1 MPRNYRIFIFCAIAV
16 STVACSAVRPT
27 PEQTNSSHDAV
38 PAVVVP
44 ASTPDSVEDS
54 HSAAPLDWWFDY
66 YRKTSEQSAA
76 ALTRE
81 YQSTEAAYAADKSLP
96 LRLRMVALLSQRDA
110 PFRNPERA
118 VKLLDDVITDRD
130 HQQQALRDA
139 AAVIRSR
146 LLAELDDARKI
157 QTLQSQLKDMQ
168 TTNREIQSQ
177 LNALKEIERS
187 LYERDKPEVINKR

>member
-1 MPRNYRIFIFCAIAV
+1 MPHNYRIFIFCTIAV
-16 STVACSAVRPT
+16 SIAACSAVRPT
-27 PEQTNSSHDAV
+27 PEQISAPHDAV
-38 PAVVVP
+38 PAVVAP
-44 ASTPDSVEDS
+44 ASAPNSVEDS

-66 YRKTSEQSAA
+66 YRKTGEQSAA
-76 ALTRE
+76 ALARE
-81 YQSTEAAYAADKSLP
+81 YQTTEAAYAGDKSLP
-96 LRLRMVALLSQRDA
+96 IRLRMVALLSQRDA

-118 VKLLDDVITDRD
+118 VKLLDDVIADRD

-146 LLAELDDARKI
+146 LLAELDDARRI

>member
-1 MPRNYRIFIFCAIAV
+1 MLCSYRIFIFCAFVVNIAV
-16 STVACSAVRPT
+16 CSVMRPT
-27 PEQTNSSHDAV
+27 SEQISAPHDAV
-38 PAVVVP
+38 LAVVVP
-44 ASTPDSVEDS
+44 APTPDSVEDS

-66 YRKTSEQSAA
+66 YRRAGEQSAA
-76 ALTRE
+76 ALARE
-81 YQSTEAAYAADKSLP
+81 YQATEAAYLADKSLTM
-96 LRLRMVALLSQRDA
+96 RLRMVALLSQRDA

-118 VKLLDDVITDRD
+118 VKLLDDVIADRD

-139 AAVIRSR
+139 AAEIRSR
-146 LLAELDDARKI
+146 LLAKLDDAHRK
-157 QTLQSQLKDMQ
+157 QTQQNQLKDMQ

>member
-1 MPRNYRIFIFCAIAV
+1 MPRNYRIFIFFAIAI

-27 PEQTNSSHDAV
+27 PEQINSPHGAA

-44 ASTPDSVEDS
+44 ASAPDSVEDS
-54 HSAAPLDWWFDY
+54 RSAEPLGWWFDY
-66 YRKTSEQSAA
+66 YRKTGEQSAA
-76 ALTRE
+76 ALARE
-81 YQSTEAAYAADKSLP
+81 YQSTEAAYAGDKSLP
-96 LRLRMVALLSQRDA
+96 MRLRMVALLSQRDA

-118 VKLLDDVITDRD
+118 VKLLDDVIADRD
-130 HQQQALRDA
+130 HQQQVLRDA

-146 LLAELDDARKI
+146 LLTELDDARKI
-157 QTLQSQLKDMQ
+157 QMLQNQLKDMQ
-168 TTNREIQSQ
+168 TTNREIQNQ

>member
-1 MPRNYRIFIFCAIAV
+1 MPRSYRIFIFCAIAV
-16 STVACSAVRPT
+16 NIAACSVMRPT
-27 PEQTNSSHDAV
+27 SEQISAPHDAV
-38 PAVVVP
+38 PAVVAP
-44 ASTPDSVEDS
+44 APTPDSVEDS

-66 YRKTSEQSAA
+66 YRRAGEQSAA
-76 ALTRE
+76 ALARE
-81 YQSTEAAYAADKSLP
+81 YQATEAAYLADKSLTM
-96 LRLRMVALLSQRDA
+96 RLRMVALLSQRDA

-118 VKLLDDVITDRD
+118 VKLLDDVIADRD

-146 LLAELDDARKI
+146 LLAELDDARRI
-157 QTLQSQLKDMQ
+157 QTLQNQLKDMQ